1 MTNYTKARKNYI
13 SEASRAIS
21 GHSTTHCVCK
31 LLASQLEGEYQ
42 QKKMRNKCTAHL
54 VTRAASSA
62 YYDCCHNQIHYYFQ
76 IATCFIGWLTD

>member
-31 LLASQLEGEYQ
+31 WLASQLEGEYQ

-54 VTRAASSA
+54 VTRRPPLHAMIVAIIKYITIFKSLPAS
-62 YYDCCHNQIHYYFQ
+62 
-76 IATCFIGWLTD
+76 